1 MSSFL
6 IANMK
11 LLHFTFCEFFV
22 WPQSVLLND
31 FLSGKG
37 AFQNYQ
43 INTKRR
49 EWFGL
54 SERDMDLLKSCKEWM
69 HMHECIRIFSV
80 FVHVL

>member
-1 MSSFL
+1 
-6 IANMK
+6 MK

-37 AFQNYQ
+37 END
-43 INTKRR
+43 
-49 EWFGL
+49 FGL
-54 SERDMDLLKSCKEWM
+54 SEHDMDHLKSCKEWM
-69 HMHECIRIFSV
+69 HMHECIRVFSV

>member
-37 AFQNYQ
+37 AFSELSNKHKGE
-43 INTKRR
+43 N
-49 EWFGL
+49 GL
-54 SERDMDLLKSCKEWM
+54 VYLNVIWT
-69 HMHECIRIFSV
+69 F
-80 FVHVL
+80 